1 MQEAGA
7 HDGDGAAQAERA
19 EQVGEETASGPRD
32 RGSDVREV
40 LQYALTRCAA
50 RGRRLASQGIGR
62 RPTPWEGWIVADGQ
76 GWERRNE
83 LAYGTVAWR
92 RAVMTCGAL
101 VVWSTGYDNRA
112 EPGPRGPRPGRPDAP
127 DAAEFNSV
135 WMRVVALL
143 ALAAC
148 RAAREADVLVDD
160 VELPTLVGWVDGAY
174 TERLHQGPLETG
186 EAGERSEE
194 GWLELVGD
202 QKRQRLAR
210 RVLADHVMAHG
221 AGERGPGDTRDGT
234 EPPPLTIGDRARAVR
249 AAGIPDLEPEWE
261 SSVSHARAQIE
272 RLELALRGGL
282 WTPTR
287 EHRRFAGILHRTLVA
302 EPDFPSLPE
311 GFPGPAWVQR
321 VLRMPH
327 ISSTYLAVTA
337 LSEFEAYGP
346 LGSAGDP
353 LGNAVGSVAT
363 DAVHATVKMAADLE
377 ELWAARPA
385 DQPVDLWERAHLPQP
400 VRTQVLAVEKVV
412 QELAAALFGIA
423 NPEP

>member
-1 MQEAGA
+1 M
-7 HDGDGAAQAERA
+7 
-19 EQVGEETASGPRD
+19 
-32 RGSDVREV
+32 
-40 LQYALTRCAA
+40 
-50 RGRRLASQGIGR
+50 
-62 RPTPWEGWIVADGQ
+62 ADGQ

-83 LAYGTVAWR
+83 LAYGMVAWR

-112 EPGPRGPRPGRPDAP
+112 EPGPRGPRPGRPNAP

-143 ALAAC
+143 ALSAC

-160 VELPTLVGWVDGAY
+160 VELPALVGWVDGPHTAS
-174 TERLHQGPLETG
+174 LHQGPLETG
-186 EAGERSEE
+186 EARERTEA

-202 QKRQRLAR
+202 EKRQRLAR
-210 RVLADHVMAHG
+210 QVLADHVMAHIADG
-221 AGERGPGDTRDGT
+221 REPEDTRDGT
-234 EPPPLTIGDRARAVR
+234 EPPPLTLGDRARAVR
-249 AAGIPDLEPEWE
+249 AGGIPDLEPEWAGP
-261 SSVSHARAQIE
+261 VSHARAQIE

-287 EHRRFAGILHRTLVA
+287 EHRRFAGILHRTLIA

-327 ISSTYLAVTA
+327 ISSTYLAVTE
-337 LSEFEAYGP
+337 LPEFVAYGP
-346 LGSAGDP
+346 TGNAGDP
-353 LGNAVGSVAT
+353 LGNAVGSVVT
-363 DAVHATVKMAADLE
+363 DAVHATVNMAVDLE
-377 ELWAARPA
+377 KLWAARPA
-385 DQPVDLWERAHLPQP
+385 DQPVALWERAHLPAP

-412 QELAAALFGIA
+412 HELAVILFDIADPDIA
-423 NPEP
+423 NPDIANPDIDDPDAEQ